1 VIRRGKSGH
10 FYDKGLEGV
19 AHHAVIPNVNVLDD
33 LEPRLGQLCDDEK
46 RLFALVCRSYLAA
59 IMPDYE
65 YRQTVATVSVPVPGG
80 PSAEFRATGRI
91 PLRLGWK
98 TAYGALPQEQ
108 DGEGEPEQTLPPL
121 TDGEAVTLADPKVEA
136 KRTQPPPRYSEGTLV
151 EAMQNAWRFV
161 KDAGLRDR
169 LKEAKGIGTPAT
181 RADIIKGL
189 KRQNLLAADG
199 KFVVPTSAGLQIFE
213 LLRGAAPSLVDP
225 ATTATWEMQLDDIVS
240 GRTDFRAVIDGI
252 AGMAEQLIG
261 VLRGHPGN
269 TIDLS
274 LATVTTSRGR
284 RQPRAQRRTSKG
296 PSAPRAPRQRRSS
309 KPGRSA
315 APTEIAPTSVP
326 SRPIKTGGSP
336 PTAKMVAYAKS
347 LAKNKKVKL
356 PPRYAQ
362 DFETCRRF
370 LDQYST

>member
-1 VIRRGKSGH
+1 
-10 FYDKGLEGV
+10 
-19 AHHAVIPNVNVLDD
+19 
-33 LEPRLGQLCDDEK
+33 
-46 RLFALVCRSYLAA
+46 
-59 IMPDYE
+59 
-65 YRQTVATVSVPVPGG
+65 
-80 PSAEFRATGRI
+80 
-91 PLRLGWK
+91 
-98 TAYGALPQEQ
+98 
-108 DGEGEPEQTLPPL
+108 
-121 TDGEAVTLADPKVEA
+121 
-136 KRTQPPPRYSEGTLV
+136 
-151 EAMQNAWRFV
+151 MQNAWRFV

-225 ATTATWEMQLDDIVS
+225 ATTATWEMRLDDIVS

-261 VLRGHPGN
+261 ALRGHPGN
-269 TIDLS
+269 TVDLS
-274 LATVTTSRGR
+274 LATATTSRGR

-296 PSAPRAPRQRRSS
+296 PPAARAPRQRRSS

-326 SRPIKTGGSP
+326 SRPIMTGGSP

-347 LAKNKKVKL
+347 LAENKKVKL

-370 LDQYST
+370 LDQYSR